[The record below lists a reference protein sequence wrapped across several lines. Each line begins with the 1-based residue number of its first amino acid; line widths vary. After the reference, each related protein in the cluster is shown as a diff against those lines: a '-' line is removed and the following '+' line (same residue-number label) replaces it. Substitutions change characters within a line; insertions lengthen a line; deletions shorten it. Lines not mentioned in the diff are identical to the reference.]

1 MPKTTCSTLRMLL
14 GLAFGLGLVI
24 ASNLA
29 QAEAVDFVRDVRPIL
44 QKHCHSCHGTE
55 KQKSGLRLDVK
66 SEAFKGGDGYGPAI
80 VAGNVQESPLLQ
92 LIEAGDEGS
101 RMPPS
106 GAPLSPAE
114 IATLKTWIEE
124 GAAWP
129 DGVDLAKLEDRRDH
143 WSFKPIKTPTLAA
156 AATDAWSRN
165 PIDRMI
171 LGRLDRE
178 GLKPA
183 REASR
188 ATWLRRVSFDLIGL
202 PPTPEQ
208 VAAFIKDGR
217 PDAYERIVEGLLAS
231 PRYGER
237 WAQHWLDVV
246 RYADTHGFEVNTE
259 RPNAWPY
266 RDYVIE
272 SFNSDTPYDRF
283 IREQLV
289 GDALGKDAATGFLIT
304 ASVLLPG
311 QIGADD
317 VSKRL
322 ARQDAIDEIVV
333 NIGQTFLGLSVGCAR
348 CHDHK
353 FDPITARDYYSMQAF
368 VAGVEYGDRELRT
381 PESLARRQ
389 QVATLKTKV
398 ADLDRTLARYEPL
411 AQPGRVQVKT
421 PNPSLN
427 DETFA
432 PIEAKFVRFN
442 IHDANLH
449 PTLGLIEPCIDEFE
463 VFSDEPSPRNV
474 ALAGNGGKVTASGSR
489 TSDIHRLEHLNDG
502 EFGNARSWM
511 SDEPGRGVVTVELAE
526 PTRIKRIT
534 WSRDR
539 QAVFSDRLATA
550 YTIEAG
556 PSLDALAI
564 IVDASPSRP
573 AVNARINTDRFAPVA
588 SRRVRFTI
596 NATNRLEP
604 CIDELEVFDA
614 SGRNVALASAGATVR
629 SSGDTVVADRH
640 DLRFIN
646 DGRYGNSHSWM
657 SNEPGKGWVEIDLGT
672 EQTIERVC
680 WGRDRQAEYEDR
692 LAIDYRIEV
701 VAPDGA
707 WRTVADS
714 SDRRRFTSEKREST
728 APTWSKAAPNGD
740 DVRKVRA
747 IEAERKALEVQIAAA
762 NREDLVFAGA
772 FRKPDTIHLLNRGD
786 PEQPKEE
793 VAPALL
799 SALGESKLTAETGE
813 QERRRV
819 LADWIASPEN
829 PLTAR
834 VMANRIWQGHFG
846 TGLVET
852 ASDFGRMGTKPS
864 HPDLL
869 DWLAAEFI
877 RTGWSIKQM
886 HRLIVLSSTY
896 RQSTRLQPEAAAR
909 DVDARLLWRYPS
921 RRLDAETIRDSMLA
935 VCGRLDQKM
944 GGSGFDLFDKRGGL
958 TGFTPV
964 ESFQGDG
971 LRRMIYAHKV
981 RRERDA
987 VFGAFDCPDAGQ
999 STARRREST
1008 TPIQALNLFNSR
1020 FTLDQ
1025 ADAFAA
1031 RVTRDAGG
1039 DVDRQ
1044 VRRAYQLALTRD
1056 PSEAEAA
1063 DARAVVSGFGAA
1075 TLCRVLLNCN
1085 EFLFMP

>member
-1 MPKTTCSTLRMLL
+1 MLQ
-14 GLAFGLGLVI
+14 GLAFGLGLAI
-24 ASNLA
+24 ASTLA
-29 QAEAVDFVRDVRPIL
+29 RAESVDFVRDVRPIL
-44 QKHCHSCHGTE
+44 QKHCESCHGPE
-55 KQKSGLRLDVK
+55 KHKSGLRLDIK

-80 VAGNVQESPLLQ
+80 IAGDVEESPLLQ
-92 LIEAGDEGS
+92 LIQAEDEDD

-106 GAPLSPAE
+106 GDGLSRAE
-114 IATLKTWIEE
+114 IATLVSWVKE

-143 WSFKPIKTPTLAA
+143 WSFKPVETPTLAA
-156 AATDAWSRN
+156 AAADAWSRN

-171 LGRLDRE
+171 LGGLDRE
-178 GLKPA
+178 GLKTAP
-183 REASR
+183 EASR

-289 GDALGKDAATGFLIT
+289 GDALGKDAATGFLVT

-333 NIGQTFLGLSVGCAR
+333 NIGQTFLGLSIGCAR

-353 FDPITARDYYSMQAF
+353 FDAITARDYYSMQAF
-368 VAGVEYGDRELRT
+368 VAGVEYGDRESRT
-381 PESLARRQ
+381 PESLARRR
-389 QVATLKTKV
+389 QVATLKLKV
-398 ADLDRTLARYEPL
+398 ADLDRTLAGFEPL
-411 AQPGRVQVKT
+411 AQPGRVQPRS

-432 PIEAKFVRFN
+432 PIVARFVRFN

-489 TSDIHRLEHLNDG
+489 TSDVHRLEHLNDG
-502 EFGNARSWM
+502 RFGNSHSWM
-511 SDEPGRGVVTVELAE
+511 SHEPGRGTITVELAE
-526 PTRIKRIT
+526 PTRIDRIT

-539 QAVFSDRLATA
+539 QAVFGDRLATA

-556 PSLDALAI
+556 RTLDALAT

-573 AVNARINTDRFAPVA
+573 AVNARINSDRFAPVA
-588 SRRVRFTI
+588 TRRVRFTI
-596 NATNRLEP
+596 NATNQLEP
-604 CIDELEVFDA
+604 CIDELEIFDP

-629 SSGDTVVADRH
+629 SSGDTTVADRH

-657 SNEPGKGWVEIDLGT
+657 SNEPGKGWVDLDLGS
-672 EQTIERVC
+672 ERTIERVS
-680 WGRDRQAEYEDR
+680 WSRDRQGEYEDR

-701 VAPDGA
+701 IAPDGS
-707 WRTVADS
+707 WRVVADS
-714 SDRRRFTSEKREST
+714 SDRRGFTAEKRDRAAISYAT
-728 APTWSKAAPNGD
+728 AGLAED
-740 DVRKVRA
+740 DAREVRA
-747 IEAERKALEVQIAAA
+747 IEAERKALEARIAAA
-762 NREDLVFAGA
+762 DRQDLVFAGT
-772 FRKPDTIHLLNRGD
+772 FRKPDEIHLLNRGD
-786 PEQPKEE
+786 PEQPREE
-793 VAPALL
+793 VVPALP
-799 SALGESKLTAETGE
+799 SALGESKLSSETDE

-819 LADWIASPEN
+819 LADWIASPDN

-834 VMANRIWQGHFG
+834 VMVNRVWQGHFG

-877 RTGWSIKQM
+877 RSGWSIKRL

-896 RQSTRLQPEAAAR
+896 RQSSRLQPEAASR
-909 DVDARLLWRYPS
+909 DVDARLLWRFPS

-935 VCGRLDQKM
+935 VVGRLDLKM
-944 GGSGFDLFDKRGGL
+944 GGAGFDLFDKRGGL

-964 ESFQGDG
+964 ESFEGEG

-1020 FTLDQ
+1020 FTLEQ

-1031 RVTRDAGG
+1031 RVTRDAGD

-1044 VRRAYQLALTRD
+1044 IHRAFQLALTRD
-1056 PSEAEAA
+1056 PSEMEAA
-1063 DARAVVSGFGAA
+1063 DARAVVSEFGVA